1 VNPLAWRVTL
11 AAAALTA
18 LVAGA
23 RGASG
28 LFVSPLNAASGI
40 GLASLSFALALGQ
53 LALGLTQPLIGALAD
68 RQGAPRVIAAGAL
81 VLALVT
87 ALPALW
93 PAPWVVAL
101 SMVMVALA
109 GSAVASNGLL
119 VGEIGRAVPPSH
131 SGLAMGLLGA
141 GASLGPLLL
150 GPLTMWAIDARGWA
164 WALTATA
171 LLGLL
176 AWPLATALPR
186 RTQAATAS
194 QPVADVL
201 RERRFWRVAASFGIC
216 GFHVAFLAA
225 HMPGVIERCG
235 LPSSLAGVW
244 IGVAGAGNL
253 AGSLLMGLALRRGE
267 PAVLLAAMY
276 LMRAA
281 SIGALLLLPVSAEA
295 MLGFALLMGATHM
308 ATLPPTSALVA
319 RQHGVARLGTL
330 FGVVMLVHQLGAFA
344 GIAFGGWAAA
354 HTGSD
359 TLLWAVDIAL
369 ALGAAALAWRSRPAP
384 RPGRRARPRPQ
395 GSGSQRAS
403 SAASGCG
410 STGLPSTAAT
420 PARRSASASTA
431 SASPL

>member
-1 VNPLAWRVTL
+1 VNALAWRVTL

-18 LVAGA
+18 LVAGGRSA
-23 RGASG
+23 GG
-28 LFVSPLNAASGI
+28 LFVSPLNSASGI
-40 GLASLSFALALGQ
+40 GLASLSLAMALGQ
-53 LALGLTQPLIGALAD
+53 LALGLTQPLIGAVVD
-68 RQGAPRVIAAGAL
+68 RQGAPRVIAAGAF
-81 VLALVT
+81 VLALAT

-93 PAPWVVAL
+93 PTPWVVGL
-101 SMVMVALA
+101 SMVAVALA

-141 GASLGPLLL
+141 GASVGPLLL
-150 GPLTMWAIDARGWA
+150 GPLTQWAIDARGWA

-176 AWPLATALPR
+176 AWPFAAAMPR
-186 RTQAATAS
+186 RTAAAAVPS

-201 RERRFWRVAASFGIC
+201 REWRFWRVALGFGVC
-216 GFHVAFLAA
+216 GFHVAFLVA
-225 HMPGVIERCG
+225 HMPGAIERCG
-235 LPSSLAGVW
+235 LPPQLAGTW

-253 AGSLLMGLALRRGE
+253 VGSLLMGYALRRGE

-276 LMRAA
+276 LLRAA
-281 SIGALLLLPVSAEA
+281 SIAALLLLPVSVEA

-330 FGVVMLVHQLGAFA
+330 FGVVMLVHQLGSFA
-344 GIAFGGWAAA
+344 GIGFGGWAAE

-369 ALGAAALAWRSRPAP
+369 ALGAAGLAWRSGARQGKRLGRHPAH
-384 RPGRRARPRPQ
+384 RLAR
-395 GSGSQRAS
+395 
-403 SAASGCG
+403 
-410 STGLPSTAAT
+410 T
-420 PARRSASASTA
+420 TA
-431 SASPL
+431 S